1 MNLYWWD
8 NNFDFST
15 FEEKYLATAEK
26 IKALLQSFG
35 DKDDNRFCTIAMQL
49 AANEAKKGHTK
60 LAQELKGLIE
70 KIKSKRNIESVS
82 KTRILPINDS
92 QRELKDLLLVY
103 RPHIKTK
110 DMILTQY
117 VEESIRRILSE
128 QQKFDQLL
136 QHNLEPRRK
145 LMLVG
150 PPGCGKTMTAK
161 AIAGDLEIPLFIIRL
176 DGLISRYMGES
187 IAKLKLIF
195 DSMYQHRAVYLFD
208 EFDSI
213 GSNRSYGNDVGE
225 IKRVL
230 NSFLMNI
237 EKDESNSLLIVATNI
252 PESLDKA
259 LFRRFD
265 DIIQYPLPSNKEIA
279 ELIKVQFKGYLLT
292 NNITINVIVKEAVG
306 LSFADLSNACKDT
319 IKEMIVNNT
328 DKVSSKTLIKFI
340 QNKKAQFNFINA

>member
-1 MNLYWWD
+1 M
-8 NNFDFST
+8 
-15 FEEKYLATAEK
+15 AAAEK
-26 IKALLQSFG
+26 IKALLQSYG
-35 DKDDNRFCTIAMQL
+35 DKDDARFYTTAMQI
-49 AANEAKKGHTK
+49 AAAEAKKGHTK
-60 LAQELKGLIE
+60 LAEELKVLIQ
-70 KIKSKRNIESVS
+70 KIKTKRSVDSVS
-82 KTRILPINDS
+82 KTRILPVNEA
-92 QRELKDLLLVY
+92 QKELKDLLEVY
-103 RPHIKTK
+103 RPNIKTK
-110 DMILTQY
+110 DMVLTPQ
-117 VEESIRRILSE
+117 VAEAIERILSE
-128 QQKFDQLL
+128 QKKFDQLL

-237 EKDESNSLLIVATNI
+237 EKDESNSLLIAATNI

-265 DIIQYPLPSNKEIA
+265 DIIQYPLPKEKEIA
-279 ELIKVQFKGYLLT
+279 ELLQVQLKGYELSKGK
-292 NNITINVIVKEAVG
+292 TINAITKEAVG
-306 LSFADLSNACKDT
+306 LSFADISNACKDA
-319 IKEMIVNNT
+319 IKEMIVQNSN
-328 DKVSSKTLIKFI
+328 KVSSATLFKFI
-340 QNKKAQFNFINA
+340 KNKKTQF

>member
-1 MNLYWWD
+1 MNLHWRD
-8 NNFDFST
+8 NNFDLSI
-15 FEEKYLATAEK
+15 FEQKYLATAEK

-60 LAQELKGLIE
+60 LAEELKGLIE

-92 QRELKDLLLVY
+92 QRELKDLLEVY

-117 VEESIRRILSE
+117 VEETIRRILSE
-128 QQKFDQLL
+128 QQKFAQLL
-136 QHNLEPRRK
+136 QHNLESRRK

-237 EKDESNSLLIVATNI
+237 EKDESNSLLIAATNI

-292 NNITINVIVKEAVG
+292 DNITIDVIVKEAVG
-306 LSFADLSNACKDT
+306 LSFADISNACKDT
-319 IKEMIVNNT
+319 IKEMIVNNS

-340 QNKKAQFNFINA
+340 QNKKSQFNFINT

>member
-1 MNLYWWD
+1 M
-8 NNFDFST
+8 
-15 FEEKYLATAEK
+15 AAAEK

-35 DKDDNRFCTIAMQL
+35 DEDDTRFYTTAMQI
-49 AANEAKKGHTK
+49 AAAEAKKGHTK
-60 LAQELKGLIE
+60 LAEELKHLIE
-70 KIKSKRNIESVS
+70 KIKTKRKVGSVS
-82 KTRILPINDS
+82 KTRILPVNEA
-92 QRELKDLLLVY
+92 QKELKDLLEVF

-110 DMILTQY
+110 DMVLTIG
-117 VEESIRRILSE
+117 VSEAIRRILSE
-128 QQKFDQLL
+128 QRKFDQLL
-136 QHNLEPRRK
+136 QHNLQPRRK

-161 AIAGDLEIPLFIIRL
+161 ALAGDLEIPLFIIRL
-176 DGLISRYMGES
+176 EGLISRYMGES

-237 EKDESNSLLIVATNI
+237 EKDESNSLLIAATNI
-252 PESLDKA
+252 PEALDKA

-265 DIIQYPLPSNKEIA
+265 DIIQYPLPGDKEIA
-279 ELIKVQFKGYLLT
+279 ELIKVQLKGYSLAKGK
-292 NNITINVIVKEAVG
+292 TINALAKEAVG
-306 LSFADLSNACKDT
+306 LSFADISNACKDA
-319 IKEMIVNNT
+319 IKEMIVNNS
-328 DKVSSKTLIKFI
+328 DKVSSATLHKFI
-340 QNKKAQFNFINA
+340 QNKKTQF

>member
-1 MNLYWWD
+1 M
-8 NNFDFST
+8 
-15 FEEKYLATAEK
+15 AAAEK

-35 DKDDNRFCTIAMQL
+35 DEDDTRFYTTAMQI
-49 AANEAKKGHTK
+49 AAAEAKKGHTK
-60 LAQELKGLIE
+60 LAEELKHLIE
-70 KIKSKRNIESVS
+70 KIKTKRKVGSVS
-82 KTRILPINDS
+82 KTRILPVNEA
-92 QRELKDLLLVY
+92 QKELKDLLEVF

-110 DMILTQY
+110 DMVLTKD
-117 VEESIRRILSE
+117 VSEAIRRILSE
-128 QQKFDQLL
+128 QRKFDQLL
-136 QHNLEPRRK
+136 QHNLQPRRK

-161 AIAGDLEIPLFIIRL
+161 ALAGDLEIPLFIIRL

-237 EKDESNSLLIVATNI
+237 EKDESNSLLIAATNI
-252 PESLDKA
+252 PEALDKA

-265 DIIQYPLPSNKEIA
+265 DIIQYPLPGDKEIA
-279 ELIKVQFKGYLLT
+279 ELIKVQLKGYS
-292 NNITINVIVKEAVG
+292 IAKGKTINALAKEAVG
-306 LSFADLSNACKDT
+306 LSFADISNACKDA
-319 IKEMIVNNT
+319 IKEMIVNNS
-328 DKVSSKTLIKFI
+328 DKVSSATLHKFI
-340 QNKKAQFNFINA
+340 QNKKTQF

>member
-1 MNLYWWD
+1 
-8 NNFDFST
+8 
-15 FEEKYLATAEK
+15 LAAAEK
-26 IKALLQSFG
+26 IIALLQSYG
-35 DKDDNRFCTIAMQL
+35 NHDENRFYSTAMQI
-49 AANEAKKGHTK
+49 AASEAKKGNTK
-60 LAQELKGLIE
+60 LAHELKDLIE
-70 KIKSKRNIESVS
+70 KIKTQRSTGSVS
-82 KTRILPINDS
+82 QTRKLPINEA
-92 QRELKDLLLVY
+92 QRELKDLLEVY

-110 DMILTQY
+110 NMVLSKE
-117 VEESIRRILSE
+117 VSESLNRILVE
-128 QQKFDQLL
+128 QKKFDQLL

-145 LMLVG
+145 LMLIG
-150 PPGCGKTMTAK
+150 PPGCGKTMTAR
-161 AIAGDLEIPLFIIRL
+161 ALAGDLEIPLFVIRL

-237 EKDESNSLLIVATNI
+237 EKDESNSLLIAATNL

-265 DIIQYPLPSNKEIA
+265 DVIWYPLPSEKEIA
-279 ELIKVQFKGYLLT
+279 TLIKIHLKGYTIT
-292 NNITINVIVKEAVG
+292 NSKNYSAIAKQAVG
-306 LSFADLSNACKDT
+306 LSFADISIACKDA
-319 IKEMIVNNT
+319 IKEMIVLNKN
-328 DKVSSKTLIKFI
+328 KVSSASLLKSINSRK
-340 QNKKAQFNFINA
+340 QQF

>member
-1 MNLYWWD
+1 M
-8 NNFDFST
+8 
-15 FEEKYLATAEK
+15 ATAEK
-26 IKALLQSFG
+26 IKALLQSYG
-35 DKDDNRFCTIAMQL
+35 DEDENRFYTTAMQI
-49 AANEAKKGHTK
+49 AAAEAKKGNTK
-60 LAQELKGLIE
+60 LAEELKELIE
-70 KIKSKRNIESVS
+70 KIKSKRNVDSVS
-82 KTRILPINDS
+82 KTRILPVNEA
-92 QRELKDLLLVY
+92 QRELKDLLEVY

-110 DMILTQY
+110 DMVLTEQ
-117 VEESIRRILSE
+117 VSEAIKRILSE

-237 EKDESNSLLIVATNI
+237 EKDQSNSLLIAATNI

-265 DIIQYPLPSNKEIA
+265 DIILYPLPSDKEIA
-279 ELIKVQFKGYLLT
+279 QLIAVQLKGYSLT
-292 NNITINVIVKEAVG
+292 KGTSVNTIAKEAVG
-306 LSFADLSNACKDT
+306 LSFADVSNACKDA
-319 IKEMIVNNT
+319 IKEMIVLNS
-328 DKVSSKTLIKFI
+328 DKVSVTTLLKFI
-340 QNKKAQFNFINA
+340 KNKKTPF

>member
-1 MNLYWWD
+1 M
-8 NNFDFST
+8 
-15 FEEKYLATAEK
+15 AAAEK
-26 IKALLQSFG
+26 IKALLQSYG
-35 DKDDNRFCTIAMQL
+35 DEDDSRFYTTAMQI
-49 AANEAKKGHTK
+49 AAAEAKKGHFK
-60 LAQELKGLIE
+60 LAEELKGLIE
-70 KIKSKRNIESVS
+70 KIKSKRNVNSVT
-82 KTRILPINDS
+82 KTRILPVNEA
-92 QRELKDLLLVY
+92 QRELKDLLEVY
-103 RPHIKTK
+103 RPNIKTK
-110 DMILTQY
+110 DMVLTEQ
-117 VEESIRRILSE
+117 VSEAITRVLSE

-136 QHNLEPRRK
+136 QHNLAPRRK
-145 LMLVG
+145 LLLVG

-237 EKDESNSLLIVATNI
+237 EKDESNSLLIAATNI

-265 DIIQYPLPSNKEIA
+265 DIIQYPLPSYKEIA
-279 ELIKVQFKGYLLT
+279 KLLKVQLKGYSLAKGK
-292 NNITINVIVKEAVG
+292 TINALSKEAVG
-306 LSFADLSNACKDT
+306 LSFADISNACKDA
-319 IKEMIVNNT
+319 IKEMILHNT
-328 DKVSSKTLIKFI
+328 DKVSSTILLKFI
-340 QNKKAQFNFINA
+340 KSKKTQF

>member
-1 MNLYWWD
+1 M
-8 NNFDFST
+8 
-15 FEEKYLATAEK
+15 AAAEK
-26 IKALLQSFG
+26 IKALLQSYG
-35 DKDDNRFCTIAMQL
+35 DGDDNRFYSTAMQI
-49 AANEAKKGHTK
+49 AAAEAKKGHTK
-60 LAQELKGLIE
+60 LADELKGLIE
-70 KIKSKRNIESVS
+70 KIKSKRNVDSVS
-82 KTRILPINDS
+82 KTRILPINEA
-92 QRELKDLLLVY
+92 QRELKDLLEVY

-110 DMILTQY
+110 DMVLTEQ
-117 VEESIRRILSE
+117 VSEAINRILSE

-187 IAKLKLIF
+187 ISKLKLIF

-213 GSNRSYGNDVGE
+213 GSNRSYGNEVGE

-237 EKDESNSLLIVATNI
+237 EKDKSNSLLIAATNI

-265 DIIQYPLPSNKEIA
+265 DIIQYPLPNDKEIA
-279 ELIKVQFKGYLLT
+279 QLITIQLKGYS
-292 NNITINVIVKEAVG
+292 IEKGKSINAIAKEAVG
-306 LSFADLSNACKDT
+306 LSFADISNACKDA
-319 IKEMIVNNT
+319 IKEMIVHNSKN
-328 DKVSSKTLIKFI
+328 VSSITLLKFI
-340 QNKKAQFNFINA
+340 KNKKNPY

>member
-1 MNLYWWD
+1 MEGLLSFRSNYFL
-8 NNFDFST
+8 NSLHLLKN
-15 FEEKYLATAEK
+15 KLASGDK
-26 IKALLQSFG
+26 IKALLQSYG
-35 DKDDNRFCTIAMQL
+35 DEDDQRFYTTAMQI
-49 AANEAKKGHTK
+49 AAAEAKKGHIK
-60 LAQELKGLIE
+60 LAEELKGLID
-70 KIKSKRNIESVS
+70 KIKSKRSINSVS
-82 KTRILPINDS
+82 KTRILHVNEA
-92 QRELKDLLLVY
+92 QRELKDLFEVY

-110 DMILTQY
+110 DMVLNENVAEAIK
-117 VEESIRRILSE
+117 RILSE

-187 IAKLKLIF
+187 ITKLKLIF

-237 EKDESNSLLIVATNI
+237 EKDQSNSLLIAATNI

-265 DIIQYPLPSNKEIA
+265 DIIQYPLPNEKEILQ
-279 ELIKVQFKGYLLT
+279 LINVQLKGYS
-292 NNITINVIVKEAVG
+292 ITKSKSVSAIAKEAVG
-306 LSFADLSNACKDT
+306 LSFADISNACKDA
-319 IKEMIVNNT
+319 IKEMIVINT
-328 DKVSSKTLIKFI
+328 DEVSANTLLKFVK
-340 QNKKAQFNFINA
+340 NKKTPF

>member
-1 MNLYWWD
+1 M
-8 NNFDFST
+8 
-15 FEEKYLATAEK
+15 AAAEK
-26 IKALLQSFG
+26 IKALLQSYG
-35 DKDDNRFCTIAMQL
+35 DEDDNRFYTTAMQI
-49 AANEAKKGHTK
+49 AAAEAKQGHTK
-60 LAQELKGLIE
+60 LAEELKHLIE
-70 KIKSKRNIESVS
+70 KIKTKRKVDSVS
-82 KTRILPINDS
+82 KTRILPVNEA
-92 QRELKDLLLVY
+92 QRELKDLLEVF

-110 DMILTQY
+110 DMVLTKE
-117 VEESIRRILSE
+117 VSEAIKRILSE
-128 QQKFDQLL
+128 QRKFDQLL
-136 QHNLEPRRK
+136 QHNLQPRRK

-161 AIAGDLEIPLFIIRL
+161 ALTGDLEIPLFIIRL

-237 EKDESNSLLIVATNI
+237 EKDESNSLLIAATNI
-252 PESLDKA
+252 PEALDKA

-265 DIIQYPLPSNKEIA
+265 DIIQYPLPSDKEIA
-279 ELIKVQFKGYLLT
+279 ELIKVQLKGYSLT
-292 NNITINVIVKEAVG
+292 KGKTINALAKEAVG
-306 LSFADLSNACKDT
+306 LSFADISNACKDA
-319 IKEMIVNNT
+319 IKEMIVNNS
-328 DKVSSKTLIKFI
+328 DKVSSATLHKFI
-340 QNKKAQFNFINA
+340 QNKKTQF

>member
-1 MNLYWWD
+1 M
-8 NNFDFST
+8 
-15 FEEKYLATAEK
+15 AAAEK
-26 IKALLQSFG
+26 IKALLQSYG
-35 DKDDNRFCTIAMQL
+35 DEDDSRFYTTAMQI
-49 AANEAKKGHTK
+49 AAAEAKKGHFK
-60 LAQELKGLIE
+60 LAEELKGLIE
-70 KIKSKRNIESVS
+70 KIKSKRNVNSVT
-82 KTRILPINDS
+82 KTRILPVNEA
-92 QRELKDLLLVY
+92 QRELKDLLEVY
-103 RPHIKTK
+103 RPNIKTK
-110 DMILTQY
+110 DMVLTEQ
-117 VEESIRRILSE
+117 VSEAITRVLSE

-136 QHNLEPRRK
+136 QHNLAPRRK
-145 LMLVG
+145 LLLVG

-237 EKDESNSLLIVATNI
+237 EKDESNSLLIAATNI

-265 DIIQYPLPSNKEIA
+265 DIIQYPLPSYKEIA
-279 ELIKVQFKGYLLT
+279 KLLKVQLKGYSLAKGK
-292 NNITINVIVKEAVG
+292 TINALSKEAVG
-306 LSFADLSNACKDT
+306 LSFADISNACKDA
-319 IKEMIVNNT
+319 IKEMIVHNT
-328 DKVSSKTLIKFI
+328 DKVSSTILLKFI
-340 QNKKAQFNFINA
+340 KSKKTQF

>member
-1 MNLYWWD
+1 M
-8 NNFDFST
+8 
-15 FEEKYLATAEK
+15 AAAEK
-26 IKALLQSFG
+26 IIALLKSYG
-35 DKDDNRFCTIAMQL
+35 DEDESRFYSTAMQI
-49 AANEAKKGHTK
+49 AASEAKKGHTK
-60 LAQELKGLIE
+60 FAQELKALID
-70 KIKSKRNIESVS
+70 KIKIQRSTQSVS
-82 KTRILPINDS
+82 KTRTLPVNEA
-92 QRELKDLLLVY
+92 QKELKDLLEVY
-103 RPHIKTK
+103 RPHIKIK
-110 DMILTQY
+110 DMVLATD
-117 VEESIRRILSE
+117 VKESLNRILIE
-128 QQKFDQLL
+128 QRKFDQLL

-187 IAKLKLIF
+187 IAKLRLIF

-213 GSNRSYGNDVGE
+213 GSNRSYGNEVGE

-237 EKDESNSLLIVATNI
+237 EQDESNSLLIAATNL

-265 DIIQYPLPSNKEIA
+265 DVVQYPLPTEKEIS
-279 ELIKVQFKGYLLT
+279 ELVKIQLKGYMLT
-292 NNITINVIVKEAVG
+292 NSKNLKAVVKEAVG
-306 LSFADLSNACKDT
+306 LSFADVSSACKDA
-319 IKEMIVNNT
+319 IKEMIVLNN
-328 DKVSSKTLIKFI
+328 DKVSTPSLLKFI
-340 QNKKAQFNFINA
+340 NKRKQQF

>member
-1 MNLYWWD
+1 M
-8 NNFDFST
+8 
-15 FEEKYLATAEK
+15 AAAEK
-26 IKALLQSFG
+26 IKALLQSYG
-35 DKDDNRFCTIAMQL
+35 DKDDTRFYTTAMQI
-49 AANEAKKGHTK
+49 AAAEAKKGHIK
-60 LAQELKGLIE
+60 LAEDLKVLIE
-70 KIKSKRNIESVS
+70 KIKTKRSVDSVS
-82 KTRILPINDS
+82 KTRILPVNEAQKD
-92 QRELKDLLLVY
+92 LKDLLEVY

-110 DMILTQY
+110 DMVLPPL
-117 VEESIRRILSE
+117 VEEAIERILSE
-128 QQKFDQLL
+128 QKKFDQLL

-187 IAKLKLIF
+187 IAKLKLVF

-237 EKDESNSLLIVATNI
+237 EKDESNSLLIAATNI
-252 PESLDKA
+252 PESLDRA

-265 DIIQYPLPSNKEIA
+265 DIIQYPLPKEKEIR
-279 ELIKVQFKGYLLT
+279 ELIEIQLKGNELT
-292 NNITINVIVKEAVG
+292 KGKTVNTIAKEAIG
-306 LSFADLSNACKDT
+306 LSFADISNACKDA
-319 IKEMIVNNT
+319 IKEMIVQNSN
-328 DKVSSKTLIKFI
+328 KVSSATLYKFI
-340 QNKKAQFNFINA
+340 KSKKTQF

>member
-1 MNLYWWD
+1 M
-8 NNFDFST
+8 
-15 FEEKYLATAEK
+15 AAAEK
-26 IKALLQSFG
+26 IIALLKSYG
-35 DKDDNRFCTIAMQL
+35 DQDESRFYSTAMQI
-49 AANEAKKGHTK
+49 AAAEAKKGHSK
-60 LAQELKGLIE
+60 LAEELKTLID
-70 KIKSKRNIESVS
+70 KIKSQRNISSVS
-82 KTRILPINDS
+82 KTRMLPINEA
-92 QRELKDLLLVY
+92 QKELKDLLEVY

-110 DMILTQY
+110 DMVLNKN
-117 VEESIRRILSE
+117 VSESINRILSE

-161 AIAGDLEIPLFIIRL
+161 AIAGDLEIPLFVIRL

-237 EKDESNSLLIVATNI
+237 EKDESNSLLIAATNL

-265 DIIQYPLPSNKEIA
+265 DIIIYPLPTEEEISQ
-279 ELIKVQFKGYLLT
+279 LIKVQLKGYEVT
-292 NNITINVIVKEAVG
+292 NKKNLKGVAKSTVG
-306 LSFADLSNACKDT
+306 LSFADISNACKDA
-319 IKEMIVNNT
+319 IKEMIILNT
-328 DKVSSKTLIKFI
+328 NKVSTPTLLKFI
-340 QNKKAQFNFINA
+340 NNRKQNF

>member
-1 MNLYWWD
+1 M
-8 NNFDFST
+8 
-15 FEEKYLATAEK
+15 AAAEK
-26 IKALLQSFG
+26 IKALLQSYG
-35 DKDDNRFCTIAMQL
+35 DEDDNRFYTTAMQI
-49 AANEAKKGHTK
+49 AAAEARQGHTK
-60 LAQELKGLIE
+60 LAEELKHLIE
-70 KIKSKRNIESVS
+70 KIKTKRKVDSVS
-82 KTRILPINDS
+82 KTRILPVNEA
-92 QRELKDLLLVY
+92 QRELKDLLEVF

-110 DMILTQY
+110 DMVLTKE
-117 VEESIRRILSE
+117 VTEAIKRILSE
-128 QQKFDQLL
+128 QRKFDQLL
-136 QHNLEPRRK
+136 QHNLQPRRK

-161 AIAGDLEIPLFIIRL
+161 ALAGDLEIPLFIIRL

-237 EKDESNSLLIVATNI
+237 EKDESNSLLIAATNI
-252 PESLDKA
+252 PEALDKA

-265 DIIQYPLPSNKEIA
+265 DIIQYPLPSDKEIA
-279 ELIKVQFKGYLLT
+279 ELIKVQLKGYSLT
-292 NNITINVIVKEAVG
+292 KGKTINALAKEAVG
-306 LSFADLSNACKDT
+306 LSFADISNACKDA
-319 IKEMIVNNT
+319 IKEMIVNNS
-328 DKVSSKTLIKFI
+328 DKVSSATLHKFI
-340 QNKKAQFNFINA
+340 QNKKTQF

>member
-1 MNLYWWD
+1 M
-8 NNFDFST
+8 
-15 FEEKYLATAEK
+15 ATAEK
-26 IKALLQSFG
+26 IKALLQSYG
-35 DKDDNRFCTIAMQL
+35 DEDENRFYTTAMQI
-49 AANEAKKGHTK
+49 AAAEAKKGHTK
-60 LAQELKGLIE
+60 LAEELKGLIE
-70 KIKSKRNIESVS
+70 KIKSKRNVDSVS
-82 KTRILPINDS
+82 KTRILPVNEA
-92 QRELKDLLLVY
+92 QRELKDLLEVY

-110 DMILTQY
+110 DMVLTEQ
-117 VEESIRRILSE
+117 VFEAIKRILSE

-237 EKDESNSLLIVATNI
+237 EKDHSNSLLIAATNI

-265 DIIQYPLPSNKEIA
+265 DIIQYPLPSDKEIA
-279 ELIKVQFKGYLLT
+279 QLITVQLKGYSISKGTSL
-292 NNITINVIVKEAVG
+292 NIIAKEAVG
-306 LSFADLSNACKDT
+306 LSFADISNACKDT
-319 IKEMIVNNT
+319 IKEMIVLNSN
-328 DKVSSKTLIKFI
+328 KVSASTLLKFI
-340 QNKKAQFNFINA
+340 KNKKTPF

>member
-1 MNLYWWD
+1 M
-8 NNFDFST
+8 
-15 FEEKYLATAEK
+15 AAAEK
-26 IKALLQSFG
+26 IKALLQSYG
-35 DKDDNRFCTIAMQL
+35 DEDDNRFYTTAMQI
-49 AANEAKKGHTK
+49 AAAEAKKGHTK
-60 LAQELKGLIE
+60 LAEELKGLID
-70 KIKSKRNIESVS
+70 KIKSKRNVNSVS
-82 KTRILPINDS
+82 KTRILPVNEA
-92 QRELKDLLLVY
+92 QRELKDLLEVY
-103 RPHIKTK
+103 RPHIKTNN
-110 DMILTQY
+110 MVLTEQ
-117 VEESIRRILSE
+117 VAEAIKRILSE

-237 EKDESNSLLIVATNI
+237 EKDQSNSLLIAATNI

-265 DIIQYPLPSNKEIA
+265 DIIRYPLPNDKEIA
-279 ELIKVQFKGYLLT
+279 QLINVQLKGYS
-292 NNITINVIVKEAVG
+292 ITKSKPVNTIAKEAVG
-306 LSFADLSNACKDT
+306 LSFADISNACKDA
-319 IKEMIVNNT
+319 IKEMVVQST
-328 DKVSSKTLIKFI
+328 DEVSSTTLLKFVK
-340 QNKKAQFNFINA
+340 NKKTPF

>member
-1 MNLYWWD
+1 M
-8 NNFDFST
+8 
-15 FEEKYLATAEK
+15 AAAEK
-26 IKALLQSFG
+26 IIALLKSYG
-35 DKDDNRFCTIAMQL
+35 DQDESRFYSTAMQI
-49 AANEAKKGHTK
+49 AAAEAKKGHSK
-60 LAQELKGLIE
+60 LAEELKTLID
-70 KIKSKRNIESVS
+70 KIKSQRNISS
-82 KTRILPINDS
+82 ATKTRMLPINEA
-92 QRELKDLLLVY
+92 QKELKDLLEVY

-110 DMILTQY
+110 DMVLNKD
-117 VEESIRRILSE
+117 VSESINRILSE

-161 AIAGDLEIPLFIIRL
+161 AIAGDLEIPLFVIRL

-237 EKDESNSLLIVATNI
+237 EKDESNSLLIAATNL

-265 DIIQYPLPSNKEIA
+265 DIIMYPLPSEEEISQ
-279 ELIKVQFKGYLLT
+279 LIKVQLKGYEVT
-292 NNITINVIVKEAVG
+292 NKRNLKVVAKSAVG
-306 LSFADLSNACKDT
+306 LSFADISNACRDA
-319 IKEMIVNNT
+319 IKEMIILNT
-328 DKVSSKTLIKFI
+328 NKVSTPTLLKFI
-340 QNKKAQFNFINA
+340 NNKKQNF

>member
-1 MNLYWWD
+1 M
-8 NNFDFST
+8 
-15 FEEKYLATAEK
+15 AAAEK
-26 IKALLQSFG
+26 IKALLQSYG
-35 DKDDNRFCTIAMQL
+35 DGDDNRFYSTAMQI
-49 AANEAKKGHTK
+49 AAAEAKKGHTK
-60 LAQELKGLIE
+60 LAEELKGLID
-70 KIKSKRNIESVS
+70 KIKSNRNVDLVS
-82 KTRILPINDS
+82 KTRILPVNEA
-92 QRELKDLLLVY
+92 QRELKDLLEVY

-110 DMILTQY
+110 DMVLPEKVAEAIK
-117 VEESIRRILSE
+117 RILSE

-237 EKDESNSLLIVATNI
+237 EKDQSNSLLIAATNI

-265 DIIQYPLPSNKEIA
+265 DIIKYPLPNDKEIA
-279 ELIKVQFKGYLLT
+279 RLITIQLKGY
-292 NNITINVIVKEAVG
+292 TIIKGKSVNAIAKEAVG
-306 LSFADLSNACKDT
+306 LSFADVSNACKDA
-319 IKEMIVNNT
+319 IKEMIVHNS
-328 DKVSSKTLIKFI
+328 DKVSATTLLKFI
-340 QNKKAQFNFINA
+340 KDKKTPF

>member
-1 MNLYWWD
+1 MNSLHLLKK
-8 NNFDFST
+8 
-15 FEEKYLATAEK
+15 ELAAAEK
-26 IKALLQSFG
+26 IKALLQSYG
-35 DKDDNRFCTIAMQL
+35 DEDANRFYTTAMQI
-49 AANEAKKGHTK
+49 AAAEAKKGHTK
-60 LAQELKGLIE
+60 LAEELKGLIE
-70 KIKSKRNIESVS
+70 KIKSKRNVDSVA
-82 KTRILPINDS
+82 KTRILPINEA
-92 QRELKDLLLVY
+92 QRELKDLLEVY

-110 DMILTQY
+110 DMVLSEKVSEAIK
-117 VEESIRRILSE
+117 RILSE

-187 IAKLKLIF
+187 ISKLKLIF

-213 GSNRSYGNDVGE
+213 GSNRSYGNEVGE

-230 NSFLMNI
+230 NSFLINI
-237 EKDESNSLLIVATNI
+237 EKDKSNSLLIAATNI

-265 DIIQYPLPSNKEIA
+265 DIIQYPLPNDKEIA
-279 ELIKVQFKGYLLT
+279 QLIAVQLKGYS
-292 NNITINVIVKEAVG
+292 IEKGKSINAIAKEAVG
-306 LSFADLSNACKDT
+306 LSFADISNACKDA
-319 IKEMIVNNT
+319 IKEMIVHNSKN
-328 DKVSSKTLIKFI
+328 VSSTTLLKFI
-340 QNKKAQFNFINA
+340 KNKKTPY

>member
-1 MNLYWWD
+1 MNSLHLIK
-8 NNFDFST
+8 N
-15 FEEKYLATAEK
+15 KLAAAEK
-26 IKALLQSFG
+26 IKALLQSYG
-35 DKDDNRFCTIAMQL
+35 DEDDNRFYTTAMQI
-49 AANEAKKGHTK
+49 AAAEAKKGHTK
-60 LAQELKGLIE
+60 LAEELKGLID
-70 KIKSKRNIESVS
+70 KIKSKRNVNSVS
-82 KTRILPINDS
+82 KTRILPVNEA
-92 QRELKDLLLVY
+92 QRELKDLLEVY
-103 RPHIKTK
+103 RPHIKTNN
-110 DMILTQY
+110 MVLTEQ
-117 VEESIRRILSE
+117 VAEAIKRILSE

-237 EKDESNSLLIVATNI
+237 EKDQSNSLLIAATNI

-265 DIIQYPLPSNKEIA
+265 DIIRYPLPNDKEIA
-279 ELIKVQFKGYLLT
+279 QLINVQLKGYS
-292 NNITINVIVKEAVG
+292 ITKSKPVNTIAKEAVG
-306 LSFADLSNACKDT
+306 LSFADISNACKDA
-319 IKEMIVNNT
+319 IKEMVVQST
-328 DKVSSKTLIKFI
+328 DEVSSTTLLKFVK
-340 QNKKAQFNFINA
+340 NKKTPF